1 MALPGMIQWSTF
13 LRYRKISVQGT
24 MACVSDPDG
33 KVTWKAGPGIP
44 VERDLQVYGLIG

>member
-1 MALPGMIQWSTF
+1 MVDFSALSKN
-13 LRYRKISVQGT
+13 LRQGT

-33 KVTWKAGPGIP
+33 KVTWKAGPGIS